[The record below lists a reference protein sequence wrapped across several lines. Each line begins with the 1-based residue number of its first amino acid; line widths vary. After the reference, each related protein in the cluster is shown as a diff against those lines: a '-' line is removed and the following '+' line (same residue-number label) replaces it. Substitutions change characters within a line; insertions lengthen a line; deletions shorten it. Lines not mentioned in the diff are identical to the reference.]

1 MSSIRGGVPP
11 IRCSAHS
18 KRTGELCRRYAKPG
32 TTTCASHWGASPQA
46 VAKAEVRMTLAQ
58 LLGQDPRTPWEVVL
72 DATHTADVLMRDT
85 KAKLLVGENVT
96 VEQVD
101 RLLEL
106 TTYAHKLASVAIQTG
121 AAERVAAT
129 YERNLREEGQVL
141 ATALETVLD
150 GVERYLTGLG
160 LDAGRVIALRAWAVE
175 AAATR
180 LEGGDVPALPPVPS
194 RAVVVVEHDAGD
206 DHADDAREADE
217 DDQHDDDVPAPY
229 VPDDQDREQADD
241 GEHRDDDRGEVVR
254 GVRGVRGEDELPPEV
269 RDRPGV
275 AELVTYRRARGGD
288 RN

>member
-121 AAERVAAT
+121 AAERVAQT
-129 YERNLREEGQVL
+129 YERNRQLEGEII
-141 ATALETVLD
+141 ATPIVVVLD
-150 GVERYLTGLG
+150 GVDRYLAGLG
-160 LDAGRVIALRAWAVE
+160 LDAGQVITLRSWAVE
-175 AAATR
+175 AAAAT
-180 LEGGDVPALPPVPS
+180 LEDGDVPALPPVPGK
-194 RAVVVVEHDAGD
+194 AVRVLKHDPGD
-206 DHADDAREADE
+206 DHQDDARGRDEAARPG
-217 DDQHDDDVPAPY
+217 QHGLASSLDDDH
-229 VPDDQDREQADD
+229 DHDH
-241 GEHRDDDRGEVVR
+241 HRDDDHDG
-254 GVRGVRGEDELPPEV
+254 DPPEV
-269 RDRPGV
+269 LDRPGV
-275 AELVTYRRARGGD
+275 AELVRYRRSRGDEPG
-288 RN
+288 